1 MSTLNVAEQ
10 RRIAVDAAL
19 ARIRRAA
26 GTHATLPDPAIAEV
40 KAAVLALAQQRQ
52 LWDLKDF
59 PIPEGQLWGVYE
71 VNQDADGRFAV
82 YASAAHPGHSQPP
95 HNHTTWACIAGVTG
109 VEKNLLWQRVSGDG
123 EPGPATVAATRELS
137 LGPDEVC
144 FLGPEDIHTI
154 EVMAPGNAMHLHV
167 YGLGFPHL
175 DRRIRYDIA
184 AGSCSYFPVFKDIPR
199 V

>member
-1 MSTLNVAEQ
+1 MSAVDVAEQ
-10 RRIAVDAAL
+10 RRIAVDATL

-26 GTHATLPDPAIAEV
+26 GTHVTLPGPAVEEV
-40 KAAVLALAQQRQ
+40 KAAVLELAQQRH
-52 LWDLKDF
+52 LWALKDF

-109 VEKNLLWQRVSGDG
+109 VEKNVLWQRVSGGDR
-123 EPGPATVAATRELS
+123 PGPAQVEPMLELS
-137 LGPDEVC
+137 LGEDDVF

-154 EVMAPGNAMHLHV
+154 EVLAPGDAMHLHV
-167 YGLGFPHL
+167 YGLGFPYL
-175 DRRIRYDIA
+175 DRRIRYDTA
-184 AGSCSYFPVFKDIPR
+184 AGTCSYFPVFKDIPR

>member
-10 RRIAVDAAL
+10 RRVAVEAAL
-19 ARIRRAA
+19 ARIRRVA
-26 GTHATLPDPAIAEV
+26 GLHATLPDPAIEEV
-40 KAAVLALAQQRQ
+40 RAAVLELAQQRH

-109 VEKNLLWQRVSGDG
+109 VEKNLLWQRVSGEG
-123 EPGPATVAATRELS
+123 EPGPATVAATGELS

-154 EVMAPGNAMHLHV
+154 EVMAPGDAMHLHV
-167 YGLGFPHL
+167 YGLGFPYL
-175 DRRIRYDIA
+175 DRRIRYDTA
-184 AGSCSYFPVFKDIPR
+184 TGTCSYFPVFKDIPR